1 MPAPQNARK
10 YCALTGLQ
18 SNIREKL
25 EPKLKASSKHPCA
38 AFSQFCTLVTR
49 QAVCHSCHLNFAT
62 RTEKKIHHT
71 HTVTILL
78 GPTRERVEHS
88 PAHQAVPRWPFLFFC
103 FPDTTYSLHFLFFLL
118 AINLVFSLHGTAVP
132 AATHR
137 WERGKSVVFFLWSSM
152 GCFCRYPKKFQSHS
166 SLKSYTEYW
175 LPPGWLPRR
184 DVEFAGDCRRAL
196 LVGGCEDAEDDDE
209 EDDAAGGG

>member
-1 MPAPQNARK
+1 MPFLPFKFCNKDRKKNTSYTHSNNPSSRSNKRKGRTLAR
-10 YCALTGLQ
+10 TPG
-18 SNIREKL
+18 S
-25 EPKLKASSKHPCA
+25 ASM
-38 AFSQFCTLVTR
+38 AFS
-49 QAVCHSCHLNFAT
+49 
-62 RTEKKIHHT
+62 
-71 HTVTILL
+71 
-78 GPTRERVEHS
+78 
-88 PAHQAVPRWPFLFFC
+88 LFFC

>member
-1 MPAPQNARK
+1 MPFLPFKFCNKDRKKNTSYTHSNNPSSRSNKRKGRTLAR
-10 YCALTGLQ
+10 TPG
-18 SNIREKL
+18 S
-25 EPKLKASSKHPCA
+25 ASM
-38 AFSQFCTLVTR
+38 AFSL
-49 QAVCHSCHLNFAT
+49 
-62 RTEKKIHHT
+62 
-71 HTVTILL
+71 
-78 GPTRERVEHS
+78 
-88 PAHQAVPRWPFLFFC
+88 FC

>member
-62 RTEKKIHHT
+62 RTEKKNTSYT
-71 HTVTILL
+71 HSNNPSSRSNKRKGRTLARTPGSASMAFSL
-78 GPTRERVEHS
+78 
-88 PAHQAVPRWPFLFFC
+88 FLFSRHHLLL
-103 FPDTTYSLHFLFFLL
+103 SLF
-118 AINLVFSLHGTAVP
+118 VFSL
-132 AATHR
+132 
-137 WERGKSVVFFLWSSM
+137 SN
-152 GCFCRYPKKFQSHS
+152 QS
-166 SLKSYTEYW
+166 SLLS
-175 LPPGWLPRR
+175 PRHCSPSCNTPMGEGEKCCVFL
-184 DVEFAGDCRRAL
+184 VEFHGVFL
-196 LVGGCEDAEDDDE
+196 
-209 EDDAAGGG
+209 

>member
-71 HTVTILL
+71 HTATILL

-88 PAHQAVPRWPFLFFC
+88 PAHQAVPRWPFLFFL
-103 FPDTTYSLHFLFFLL
+103 FSGHHLLPSLF
-118 AINLVFSLHGTAVP
+118 VFSL
-132 AATHR
+132 
-137 WERGKSVVFFLWSSM
+137 SN
-152 GCFCRYPKKFQSHS
+152 QS
-166 SLKSYTEYW
+166 SLLS
-175 LPPGWLPRR
+175 PRHCSPSCNTPMGEGEKCCVFL
-184 DVEFAGDCRRAL
+184 VEFHGVFL
-196 LVGGCEDAEDDDE
+196 
-209 EDDAAGGG
+209 